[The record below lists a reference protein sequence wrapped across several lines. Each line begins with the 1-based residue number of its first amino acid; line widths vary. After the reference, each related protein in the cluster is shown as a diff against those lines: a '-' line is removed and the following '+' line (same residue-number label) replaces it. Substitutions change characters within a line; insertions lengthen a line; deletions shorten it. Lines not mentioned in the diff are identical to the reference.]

1 MYRTFACHSL
11 SISTCWAT
19 PRRVRDDLAQ
29 SRSNRVVYQG
39 EKGCEQ
45 ASEQAVRRVSH
56 NLIKSGTFSALALFA
71 LSDRERRYIFV
82 TTKLP
87 EPEHPELIPT
97 SVQVPVIV
105 LLFTAP
111 FSVKVSPLGLP
122 DLTVS

>member
-1 MYRTFACHSL
+1 VYRTFACHSL

-19 PRRVRDDLAQ
+19 PGGCATISRNPAQ
-29 SRSNRVVYQG
+29 NRVVYRG